1 MSQHSPEST
10 IVADPPGLSR
20 RTLGVPALVFMTIAA
35 SAPLTVVAG
44 GYPSNF
50 AVSGVIG
57 VPLSFI
63 VLGVALTLFTV
74 GYAAMSTKIRNAGAF
89 YAYIAQGIG
98 KRTGVGA
105 SFIALTA
112 YNCIQ
117 IAVYGLFG
125 FASAG
130 FINAKTG
137 SDIPWWATAGVAF
150 LVVAWLGVNKVDFS
164 VRVIA
169 VMVGL
174 EFLAVIIFDVAAFA
188 VQPEG
193 VSAAGL
199 LPADLFTAG
208 VGAVLAFSIASF
220 MGFESAAIYSEE
232 TKNPTHSI
240 ARATYISVAIIT
252 VFYAFSAWAMMI
264 GTGPSQ
270 IIGAS
275 REMGPELLFAFLGQN
290 VGTMMADIA
299 QVLFLTS
306 LFASLLAFHNAVAR
320 YIFSLARENVLPKRL
335 AYVNGRT
342 HAPVAGSLTQ
352 SSIALIVVLVF
363 AVAGTGSELGP
374 LFPVLTL
381 FTWLSNTAA
390 LGLVFLM
397 VLVSLSVWG
406 FFRTNHH
413 GHSLWTRFIA
423 PLLSALALGVVCVLI
438 FVNFDVLIGS
448 SGSSLLSWILPAIA
462 LLPGA
467 AGLWWG
473 HCLKTKA
480 PAVYD
485 GIGHGSEGAPV
496 QEHPY
501 GQQASDSE
509 ALRVAQT

>member
-1 MSQHSPEST
+1 MSHQTSNTPAS
-10 IVADPPGLSR
+10 ADSPGLSR

-44 GYPSNF
+44 GYTSNF

-63 VLGVALTLFTV
+63 VLGAALTLFTV

-89 YAYIAQGIG
+89 YAYVAQGLG
-98 KRTGVGA
+98 RRTGVAA

-112 YNCIQ
+112 YNSIQ

-125 FASAG
+125 FASAA

-150 LVVAWLGVNKVDFS
+150 LVVGWLGVNKVDFS
-164 VRVIA
+164 VRVVA

-174 EFLAVIIFDVAAFA
+174 EFLAVIVFDVAAFI

-193 VSAAGL
+193 VSTAGL
-199 LPADLFTAG
+199 LPGDLFTAG

-232 TKNPTHSI
+232 TKNPTRSI
-240 ARATYISVAIIT
+240 AKATYISVAIIA
-252 VFYAFSAWAMMI
+252 VFYAFSAWAMTI
-264 GTGPSQ
+264 ATGPSQ
-270 IIGAS
+270 IVAAS
-275 REMGPELLFAFLGQN
+275 REMGPELMFAFLGQN
-290 VGTMMADIA
+290 IGTMMADIA

-306 LFASLLAFHNAVAR
+306 LFAALLAFHNAVAR
-320 YIFSLARENVLPKRL
+320 YIFSLARESVLPRRL

-352 SSIALIVVLVF
+352 SAIALVVVLVF
-363 AVAGTGSELGP
+363 AIAGTGSELGP

-406 FFRTNHH
+406 YFRTNHH
-413 GHSLWTRFIA
+413 GHSLWTRLIA
-423 PLLSALALGVVCVLI
+423 PLLSALALGLVSVLI

-448 SGSSLLSWILPAIA
+448 SGSSPLSWILPAIA

-473 HCLKTKA
+473 QRLKTNA
-480 PAVYD
+480 PAVYE
-485 GIGHGSEGAPV
+485 GIGHGSEGDPGD
-496 QEHPY
+496 EHPS
-501 GQQASDSE
+501 GQQATEGD
-509 ALRVAQT
+509 ALRVART